1 MHPDD
6 AHKTAFITH
15 TGLFE
20 WLVLPMGLCN
30 SPATFQRSMAKV
42 FSGLSPQCCIV
53 YLDDIIVFGDSFEQT
68 MENLKKV
75 FQRLAEVNLQLK
87 PKKCRIFQERG

>member
-1 MHPDD
+1 
-6 AHKTAFITH
+6 
-15 TGLFE
+15 
-20 WLVLPMGLCN
+20 MGLCN
-30 SPATFQRSMAKV
+30 SPATFQRAMAKV

-75 FQRLAEVNLQLK
+75 FQQVS
-87 PKKCRIFQERG
+87 RGQPIC